1 MAKRKKKK
9 KSDLKLD
16 DIIRYL
22 GLFIAGFIVTMTV
35 IFCVKGEVPDTLI
48 TCVLGGGVFEA
59 AYTMVIKVHKI
70 KKGDSDDLQ

>member
-1 MAKRKKKK
+1 MGKRKKKK
-9 KSDLKLD
+9 PTELKLD
-16 DIIRYL
+16 DVVKYL

-70 KKGDSDDLQ
+70 KKGDDDDVQ